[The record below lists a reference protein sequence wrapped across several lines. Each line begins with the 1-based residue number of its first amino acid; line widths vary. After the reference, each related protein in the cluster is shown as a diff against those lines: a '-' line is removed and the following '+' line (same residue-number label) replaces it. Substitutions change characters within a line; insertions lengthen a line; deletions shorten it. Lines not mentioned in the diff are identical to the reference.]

1 MASKGHIST
10 YKLVLLGDQA
20 VGKSALAQQL
30 AFSRFPE
37 NHDPTIENVVTTK
50 MAIDAVPTQLHLLD
64 TAGEEALSCMI
75 HQSIIAGNG
84 FVLVYSITDRDS
96 FQSMEQYYSQVI
108 QIKET
113 SQIGIVLIGNKADQD
128 HNREVSLEEGTKL
141 AKRLGVPFFETS
153 AKTRKDLTQ
162 AFCGAVR
169 EIRKFDE
176 APVSS
181 PVASPRTSKKKE
193 KVVIVDD
200 VAADNHIVASPK
212 KSSGSSSGG
221 GCLSIFR
228 KRSKSESAKSSP
240 SLVKEKEIVVAH
252 M

>member
-1 MASKGHIST
+1 
-10 YKLVLLGDQA
+10 
-20 VGKSALAQQL
+20 
-30 AFSRFPE
+30 
-37 NHDPTIENVVTTK
+37 
-50 MAIDAVPTQLHLLD
+50 MAIDGQTTQLQMLD

-96 FQSMEQYYSQVI
+96 FLSMEQYYTQVI

-113 SQIGIVLIGNKADQD
+113 NQVGIVMIANKADQD
-128 HNREVSLEEGTKL
+128 HNREVSVEEGTKL

-153 AKTRKDLTQ
+153 AKTRKELTQ

-169 EIRKFDE
+169 EVQKFDV
-176 APVSS
+176 AISSS
-181 PVASPRTSKKKE
+181 PVTSPRTPKKKEKVE

-200 VAADNHIVASPK
+200 AAAADNFIAVSPK
-212 KSSGSSSGG
+212 KTSSGG

-228 KRSKSESAKSSP
+228 KRSKSESAKPSP
-240 SLVKEKEIVVAH
+240 ALVKEKDIVVAH